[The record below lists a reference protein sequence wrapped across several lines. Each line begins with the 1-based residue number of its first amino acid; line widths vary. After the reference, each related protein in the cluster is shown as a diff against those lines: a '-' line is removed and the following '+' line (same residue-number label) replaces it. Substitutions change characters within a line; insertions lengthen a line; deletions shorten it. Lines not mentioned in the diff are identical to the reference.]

1 MYLSSIDRTFQ
12 RELSILGV
20 TPCCPDCLDGQ
31 EFVHFRRPT
40 LMVSTQID
48 QCKAAPDPANGELA
62 RIQTKVKGEMLVDGA
77 GGFQKYLI
85 ALANTAKQHKLLH
98 RTLDLVDHSIE
109 DHELNIGGRPH
120 GATFSQEWFT
130 GEEGEEDSAQVR
142 IEILD
147 QLKEL
152 AQAGIVS
159 TIRLLGC
166 RTGDNTGMPHLRWL
180 HKRLR
185 ILVLGTRRMID
196 EDDFTETGFCAEGAL
211 VACYSDNASRP
222 HQ

>member
-31 EFVHFRRPT
+31 ELVHFRRPT

-48 QCKAAPDPANGELA
+48 QCEAAPDPANGDLA

-77 GGFQKYLI
+77 DGFRKYLI

-109 DHELNIGGRPH
+109 GHELNIGGHPH
-120 GATFSQEWFT
+120 GVTFSQEWFT
-130 GEEGEEDSAQVR
+130 GEDGEEGSAQVR

-152 AQAGIVS
+152 AQVGIVS
-159 TIRLLGC
+159 KIRLLGC
-166 RTGDNTGMPHLRWL
+166 RTGDDTGMPNLRWL
-180 HKRLR
+180 HKRLG
-185 ILVLGTRRMID
+185 ILVLGTKRTID
-196 EDDFTETGFCAEGAL
+196 SNDFSETGFCAKDTL
-211 VACYSDNASRP
+211 VACYSGNASRP